1 MPCKSSLRRLLSMN
15 KDGKLATKV
24 AENPRIA
31 AEVADLRY
39 VDTDEPGWRRKR
51 WGRGFTYVDL
61 AGEHIGPGPQRDRI
75 EALAIPPAWTDV
87 WICPEQNG
95 HIQATG
101 RDDKGRKQYIY
112 HPRWQE
118 IRNQTK
124 FSRMVRF
131 GQALPHIRARIDRDL
146 RKHGAKR
153 ERVLAAVVRLLQNS
167 LIRVGNAEYARD
179 NGSFGLTT
187 MRDEHLDLN
196 GDRLQFEFKGKS
208 GKTQRADVRDPRVA
222 RVVRQLQELPGQD
235 LFQYEDE
242 DGNLRHIES
251 QDVNEYI
258 NAAVEGGET
267 FSAKDFR
274 TWGGTVQAVRVLR
287 EMGPAADTKDADANV
302 VELYRKVAEHLGNTA
317 AVCRQYYVHPLAP
330 EAYRQGIFFDVCE
343 NLEGEPDD
351 EWLEPEERVALALL
365 QLDLE
370 IVDP

>member
-1 MPCKSSLRRLLSMN
+1 ME
-15 KDGKLATKV
+15 KDGKLATAV
-24 AENPRIA
+24 AEDPRLA
-31 AEVADLRY
+31 AQVADLRY

-51 WGRGFTYVDL
+51 WGRGFTYLDL
-61 AGEHIGPGPQRDRI
+61 EGEHIGRGPQRERI
-75 EALAIPPAWTDV
+75 EALAIPPAWTEV
-87 WICPEQNG
+87 WIYPDENG

-118 IRNQTK
+118 VRNQTK

-131 GQALPHIRARIDRDL
+131 GRALPHIRAQIDRDL

-153 ERVLAAVVRLLQNS
+153 ERILAAVVRLLQDS
-167 LIRVGNAEYARD
+167 LIRVGNTEYARD

-222 RVVRQLQELPGQD
+222 RVVRKLQELPGQD

-258 NAAVEGGET
+258 NAAVEGDES

-274 TWGGTVQAVRVLR
+274 GRHGAGGSRLARDGSGCQYEATL
-287 EMGPAADTKDADANV
+287 

-330 EAYRQGIFFDVCE
+330 EAYRQGVFFEVCE
-343 NLEGEPDD
+343 NVDGELPD
-351 EWLEPEERVALALL
+351 EWLEPDERVALALL
-365 QLDLE
+365 ELDLE
-370 IVDP
+370 TVDQ

>member
-1 MPCKSSLRRLLSMN
+1 MN
-15 KDGKLATKV
+15 KDGKLATGV
-24 AENPRIA
+24 AEDPRLA
-31 AEVADLRY
+31 AEAADLRY

-51 WGRGFTYVDL
+51 WGRGFTYLDL
-61 AGEHIGPGPQRDRI
+61 AGEHIQAGPQRDRI
-75 EALAIPPAWTDV
+75 EGLAIPPAWTEV
-87 WICPEQNG
+87 WICPDEMG

-118 IRNQTK
+118 VRNQTK

-131 GQALPHIRARIDRDL
+131 GHALPQIRARIDQDL

-153 ERVLAAVVRLLQNS
+153 DRVLAAVVRLLQDS
-167 LIRVGNAEYARD
+167 LIRVGNVEYARD

-187 MRDEHLDLN
+187 MRGEHLELN
-196 GDRLQFEFKGKS
+196 GARLKFEFKGKS
-208 GKTQRADVRDPRVA
+208 GKMQRADVRDPRVA
-222 RVVRQLQELPGQD
+222 RVVRQLQELPGQQ

-242 DGNLRHIES
+242 DGNLRVVES

-258 NAAVEGGET
+258 NSALDGDDS

-274 TWGGTVQAVRVLR
+274 TWGGTVQAIRILHK
-287 EMGPAADTKDADANV
+287 MGPPGDEKEADANV

-330 EAYRQGIFFDVCE
+330 EAYRRGVFFEVCDDVE
-343 NLEGEPDD
+343 DEPPD
-351 EWLEPEERVALALL
+351 EWLAPEERIALALL
-365 QLDLE
+365 QLDFE
-370 IVDP
+370 